1 MQRLGQ
7 TRSAHRHDHMLLTS
21 ETFVRAPLPASWRIW
36 IEGEGGHAGAVPM
49 PQGALVLAEALGEL
63 AG

>member
-1 MQRLGQ
+1 
-7 TRSAHRHDHMLLTS
+7 MLLTS